1 MARLNLVGERFDKLL
16 VIESVRTTPSGQE
29 WLCRCDCGNEC
40 LKITTQL
47 RRKVRKLGGCRAC
60 EIASRSETN
69 TKHGGRKQNTT
80 GTESLYLTW
89 KSMRARCADKNDPY
103 YGGKGVTVCAEWD
116 DYTVFR
122 AWAEASG
129 YQDIKGVTRGD
140 RMTIDR
146 IDPAI
151 GYCPENCQWLTGREN
166 SRRMA
171 LDHSSRKSAD
181 VVH

>member
-1 MARLNLVGERFDKLL
+1 MLSNSPGIR
-16 VIESVRTTPSGQE
+16 TPS
-29 WLCRCDCGNEC
+29 NEGPDTRD
-40 LKITTQL
+40 LQRQLSLRFPFLGVRFLRVREAGGVLFQL

-69 TKHGGRKQNTT
+69 TKHGGRKQNTV
-80 GTESLYLTW
+80 GSEAIYMVW
-89 KSMRARCADKNDPY
+89 KGMRARCADKNDPY
-103 YGGKGVTVCAEWD
+103 YGG
-116 DYTVFR
+116 
-122 AWAEASG
+122 
-129 YQDIKGVTRGD
+129 KGVTRGD

>member
-1 MARLNLVGERFDKLL
+1 MKMARLNLVGERFDKLL

-69 TKHGGRKQNTT
+69 TKHGGRKQNTV
-80 GTESLYLTW
+80 GSEAIYMVW
-89 KSMRARCADKNDPY
+89 KGMRARCADKNDPY
-103 YGGKGVTVCAEWD
+103 YGG
-116 DYTVFR
+116 
-122 AWAEASG
+122 
-129 YQDIKGVTRGD
+129 KGVTRGD